1 MTTRRIVVA
10 PDSFKGSATAVEVA
24 EAIAAGWNSVRP
36 DDPMLL
42 RPMADGGEGTL
53 DAFELA
59 VPGARRVPVG
69 DAYYLL
75 LPDGTAVVELAN
87 TSGLTLLNHLDP
99 MGATT
104 RGFGRAIAAALDAGA
119 DRLILGIGG
128 SASTDGGAGALAE
141 IGSRGLPS
149 RGATVLT
156 DVTNPLFGPTGAAA
170 VFAPQKGAN
179 PEQVVELDARLRA
192 LVVADIDPFTPGAG
206 AAGGTGYGMLTWGA
220 SLEPGSGAVASLL
233 GLAAALE
240 GADLLITGEGRF
252 DSQSLGGKVVS
263 HLLELAGEVPVALI
277 AGRIDSPVDRFAA
290 SVSLVEL
297 AGSTEAAL
305 AEPWRWIRRAAAR
318 LAASTPR
325 PAQPRPPRRSRR

>member
-1 MTTRRIVVA
+1 MSTIVVA

-24 EAIAAGWNSVRP
+24 EAIAAGWRSVRP
-36 DDPMLL
+36 DDELRL

-59 VPGARRVPVG
+59 FADARRIPVD

-75 LPDGTAVVELAN
+75 LPDGTAIVELAN
-87 TSGLTLLNHLDP
+87 TSGLTLLTELDP

-119 DRLILGIGG
+119 DRLVLGIGG
-128 SASTDGGAGALAE
+128 SASTDGGVGALAE
-141 IGSRGLPS
+141 IGSRPVPS

-170 VFAPQKGAN
+170 VFGPQKGAS
-179 PEQVVELDARLRA
+179 PEQVALLDQRLRE
-192 LVVADIDPFTPGAG
+192 LVTPDIDPLTRGAG
-206 AAGGTGYGMLTWGA
+206 AAGGTGYGMLAWGA
-220 SLEPGSGAVASLL
+220 TLEPGSRAVASLL
-233 GLAAALE
+233 GVPDALAD
-240 GADLLITGEGRF
+240 ADLLITGEGRF

-263 HLLELAGEVPVALI
+263 HLLELAGGVPAALI
-277 AGRIDSPVDRFAA
+277 AGQIDGPVDRFAA

-297 AGSTEAAL
+297 AGSTEAAMS
-305 AEPWRWIRRAAAR
+305 EPLRWTEEAAR
-318 LAASTPR
+318 RLAYL
-325 PAQPRPPRRSRR
+325 